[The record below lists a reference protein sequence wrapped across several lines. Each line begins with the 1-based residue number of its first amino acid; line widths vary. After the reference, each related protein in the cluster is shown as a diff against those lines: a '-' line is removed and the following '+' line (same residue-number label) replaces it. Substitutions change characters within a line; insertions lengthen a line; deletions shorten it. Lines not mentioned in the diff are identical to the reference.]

1 LIASKR
7 DAPSTSKIYRYKVV
21 EIEKEREK
29 VGYKDREMEMETKLA
44 LLNES
49 AKVVFRA
56 ATK

>member
-1 LIASKR
+1 
-7 DAPSTSKIYRYKVV
+7 V
-21 EIEKEREK
+21 EIEKDREK

>member
-7 DAPSTSKIYRYKVV
+7 VASSINPQMQIQSREKTREREREIAGDREK
-21 EIEKEREK
+21 EIEKQLE
-29 VGYKDREMEMETKLA
+29 

>member
-1 LIASKR
+1 VGK
-7 DAPSTSKIYRYKVV
+7 
-21 EIEKEREK
+21 IEKERES
-29 VGYKDREMEMETKLA
+29 GLQGQGDGDGDGMETKLA